1 MQLCPLRPYY
11 LVGATEIVTAMAEQG
26 LLFVPRQSDLSFLSV
41 REFPKLD
48 IWLPYRLHFLACLK
62 YGHVTKFC
70 AMGYE

>member
-1 MQLCPLRPYY
+1 
-11 LVGATEIVTAMAEQG
+11 MAEQG

-41 REFPKLD
+41 TEFPKLD
-48 IWLPYRLHFLACLK
+48 IWLTYRLHFLACLK